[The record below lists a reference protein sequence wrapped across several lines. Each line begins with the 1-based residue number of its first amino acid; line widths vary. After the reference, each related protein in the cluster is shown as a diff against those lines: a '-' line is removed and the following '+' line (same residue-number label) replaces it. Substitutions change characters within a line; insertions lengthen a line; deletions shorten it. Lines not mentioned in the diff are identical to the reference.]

1 MEGHTNWLALVA
13 GVIATQIIGFIWY
26 HPKVFGTAWKSSIG
40 MSDEQQKQTNIPL
53 TMILSVILMFG
64 VAYALKYVA
73 HGEPEYHTFKHGAY
87 HALMDGALLLIPA
100 IGITT
105 LYEQKGFKYFGI
117 TAGYWLLNLAVI
129 GGIISWWR

>member
-26 HPKVFGTAWKSSIG
+26 HPKVFGATWKQSIG
-40 MSDEQQKQTNIPL
+40 MSDEQQRQSNMPL
-53 TMILSVILMFG
+53 NVILSVILMFG
-64 VAYALKYVA
+64 LAYALKYVA
-73 HGEPEYHTFKHGAY
+73 HGDLQYHTFKHGAY

-100 IGITT
+100 IVICA
-105 LYEQKGFKYFGI
+105 LYEQKGIKYIGI
-117 TAGYWLLNLAVI
+117 TVGYWLINLAVI